1 MMPSCDQIGVPIHF
15 HSSTTSGSASLMSLR
30 ILPRVFPRQSPS
42 SAILF
47 EMSSDA
53 DWPWLA
59 PDFFMLSSSKFR
71 TKGYIEFRRAGEAFG
86 HGPSLGDD
94 GCVWPAGSVEPPSAP
109 TPRRRDQAF
118 RVDRPQLIQ
127 GDEPRSALET
137 TWHAPGIGAAG

>member
-30 ILPRVFPRQSPS
+30 ILLRVSPRQSPS

-59 PDFFMLSSSKFR
+59 PDFFMFSFFPWRPESLRTVLQESREAKQCLGVTVTVLQQRPLKLCLSR
-71 TKGYIEFRRAGEAFG
+71 GRGAG
-86 HGPSLGDD
+86 
-94 GCVWPAGSVEPPSAP
+94 
-109 TPRRRDQAF
+109 
-118 RVDRPQLIQ
+118 
-127 GDEPRSALET
+127 
-137 TWHAPGIGAAG
+137 

>member
-30 ILPRVFPRQSPS
+30 ILPRVSPCQSAS

-59 PDFFMLSSSKFR
+59 PDFFMFSSWKFR
-71 TKGYIEFRRAGEAFG
+71 CHRAD
-86 HGPSLGDD
+86 PSF
-94 GCVWPAGSVEPPSAP
+94 V
-109 TPRRRDQAF
+109 RRRGPDLVMREVGKNRQAIL
-118 RVDRPQLIQ
+118 RHML
-127 GDEPRSALET
+127 
-137 TWHAPGIGAAG
+137 

>member
-15 HSSTTSGSASLMSLR
+15 HSSTTSGSASLMSWR

-59 PDFFMLSSSKFR
+59 PDFFMFSILER
-71 TKGYIEFRRAGEAFG
+71 RRLHAAPEEVREPPEHAGGRRPAPRLWAITHREVRDERRAEGDGEAG
-86 HGPSLGDD
+86 VGPL
-94 GCVWPAGSVEPPSAP
+94 
-109 TPRRRDQAF
+109 
-118 RVDRPQLIQ
+118 
-127 GDEPRSALET
+127 
-137 TWHAPGIGAAG
+137 

>member
-15 HSSTTSGSASLMSLR
+15 PSSATSGSASLMSLR

-59 PDFFMLSSSKFR
+59 PDFFMFSSWKFR
-71 TKGYIEFRRAGEAFG
+71 VNFIYKTVEDSSACREQRDKGNSCDTGFMGTPLKLRAPSGKHGEQF
-86 HGPSLGDD
+86 PQR
-94 GCVWPAGSVEPPSAP
+94 WPPQPASSNA
-109 TPRRRDQAF
+109 
-118 RVDRPQLIQ
+118 RP
-127 GDEPRSALET
+127 
-137 TWHAPGIGAAG
+137 H